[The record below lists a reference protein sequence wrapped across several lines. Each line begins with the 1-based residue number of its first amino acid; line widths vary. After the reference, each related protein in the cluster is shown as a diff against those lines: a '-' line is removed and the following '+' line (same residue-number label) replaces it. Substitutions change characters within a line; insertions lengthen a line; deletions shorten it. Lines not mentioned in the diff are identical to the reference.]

1 MTIPSARSNRPGH
14 PATHP
19 TETSRAPERS
29 SPVPASED
37 DDVPGHVAPTVRRRI
52 VHEFRRCGVLPARGF
67 ADPERPEAN
76 TSLTGAYGRAF
87 AMALIALSLVGC
99 GTGQAG
105 KVLRAENAYAF
116 YRARYAE
123 ACPEPP
129 VSAPCLD
136 KAGRLRALHGAVQEA
151 ADALKRGGPCPLQVE
166 RLERLAEE
174 YPR

>member
-1 MTIPSARSNRPGH
+1 MTHPATRSNRPGH
-14 PATHP
+14 PA
-19 TETSRAPERS
+19 ETSRVPERS
-29 SPVPASED
+29 SPAPASD
-37 DDVPGHVAPTVRRRI
+37 WRDRLGAFFASVLVA
-52 VHEFRRCGVLPARGF
+52 LA
-67 ADPERPEAN
+67 
-76 TSLTGAYGRAF
+76 
-87 AMALIALSLVGC
+87 LVGC
-99 GTGQAG
+99 GTSQGER
-105 KVLRAENAYAF
+105 VLRAENAYAF

-136 KAGRLRALHGAVQEA
+136 RAGRLRALHGAVQEA